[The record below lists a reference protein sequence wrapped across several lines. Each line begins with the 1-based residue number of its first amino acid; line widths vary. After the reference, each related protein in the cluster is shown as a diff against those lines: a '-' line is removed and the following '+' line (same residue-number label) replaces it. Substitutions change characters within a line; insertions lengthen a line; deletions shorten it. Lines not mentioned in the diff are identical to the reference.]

1 MQWSTGSSVYC
12 FCFILSLSSVLVLY
26 IPFPFL
32 FCKKFNNEL
41 IYMYKY
47 LGQIIL
53 FGIIFGNQF
62 SNKFNSMS
70 VEFSLA

>member
-26 IPFPFL
+26 IPFL

-47 LGQIIL
+47 LGQII
-53 FGIIFGNQF
+53 IFGNIF
-62 SNKFNSMS
+62 GNEFNSM
-70 VEFSLA
+70 